1 VCARLT
7 DALATWMDSKIS
19 MGQKTI
25 RPSFGYPAC
34 PDHKLKK
41 VAFDVLGA
49 TEKIGV
55 ELTDS
60 FAIIPTTAICGLIV
74 AHPDSEYF
82 GV

>member
-1 VCARLT
+1 
-7 DALATWMDSKIS
+7 MDSKIS

-41 VAFDVLGA
+41 VAFDIMGA

-74 AHPDSEYF
+74 SHPDAEYF